1 MFAEGEWGFSV
12 LVVDE
17 NLSEAGGILTGSEG
31 VQQLRQQGC
40 RSKIIH
46 CSGNCSDADR
56 AKYIDRGSDMVWAK
70 PFPRP
75 AEMAEGLN
83 GLLKVAQKAEE
94 VRSVLLIEDDMV
106 NTMVLKHTL
115 ESAPGL
121 KALNLRVETLQ
132 TAEEMV
138 ALYERTHAR
147 DWNYALVILDENL
160 SDAGGVMLGSEG
172 LRRLRQQG
180 CDTRFISCSCF
191 CSPQDRKKYIDAGA
205 NAVWPKPYPQ
215 CADMAASIR
224 SLLDL
229 PGDSAR
235 DIDRLLI
242 VEVREL
248 VCCRYHTSFMPFLTA
263 PSVEPGHIHRRT
275 TT

>member
-1 MFAEGEWGFSV
+1 
-12 LVVDE
+12 
-17 NLSEAGGILTGSEG
+17 
-31 VQQLRQQGC
+31 
-40 RSKIIH
+40 
-46 CSGNCSDADR
+46 
-56 AKYIDRGSDMVWAK
+56 
-70 PFPRP
+70 
-75 AEMAEGLN
+75 
-83 GLLKVAQKAEE
+83 
-94 VRSVLLIEDDMV
+94 
-106 NTMVLKHTL
+106 
-115 ESAPGL
+115 
-121 KALNLRVETLQ
+121 
-132 TAEEMV
+132 
-138 ALYERTHAR
+138 
-147 DWNYALVILDENL
+147 
-160 SDAGGVMLGSEG
+160 MLGSEG
-172 LRRLRQQG
+172 LRKLRQQG